1 MKDMRKF
8 IRFIKNIAKQNPQRI
23 VFPESYDDRVLKAME
38 RVLKDKTALPI
49 LIGDKSRIIKQAK
62 ELKLKIDFEKLT
74 IIDPGKSEKLKEYA
88 KRYFEMRKDKG
99 VDEKTALEKM
109 KDPNYFSTMMVH
121 TDDADA
127 MITGATHPTNESV
140 KPAFEII
147 KTKEKFH
154 KVSGLFFLVLEHRL
168 LLLADTAILIEP
180 SADELADIAI
190 DTAETAKR
198 FHLEPRIAMLS
209 FSTHGS
215 ANHPSVDKVKEAT
228 AMIKDRR
235 PDLIVEG
242 EMQVDAALVPE
253 VCKRKFPG
261 SRLVGNANILIFP
274 DLDSGNIG
282 YKLIERLAKA
292 KAIGPILQGLRKVV
306 NKLSRGCD
314 WMDIVDLTAFTS
326 CEAQETIYK
335 KAKKFKT

>member
-8 IRFIKNIAKQNPQRI
+8 IRFIKNIAKKNPQRI
-23 VFPESYDDRVLKAME
+23 VFPESYDERILKAVE
-38 RVLKDKTALPI
+38 RVLKERTAIPV
-49 LIGDKSRIIKQAK
+49 LIGDKEEIIKKAQD
-62 ELKLKIDFEKLT
+62 LKLKIDFNYLSVINSE
-74 IIDPGKSEKLKEYA
+74 KSELLTEYA
-88 KRYFEMRKDKG
+88 QKYYEMRKEKG
-99 VDEKTALEKM
+99 MDEKTALEKM
-109 KDPNYFSTMMVH
+109 KDPNYFGTMMVH
-121 TDDADA
+121 LEHADA

-154 KVSGLFFLVLEHRL
+154 KVSGLFFLVLEKRL
-168 LLLADTAILIEP
+168 LLLADTAILIDP

-198 FHLEPRIAMLS
+198 FYIEPRIAMLS

-228 AMIKDRR
+228 AMVKDRR
-235 PDLIVEG
+235 PDLIIEG

-253 VCKRKFPG
+253 VCKKKFPG
-261 SRLVGNANILIFP
+261 SKLMGNANILIFP

-292 KAIGPILQGLRKVV
+292 KAIGPVLQGLNKVV

-314 WMDIVDLTAFTS
+314 WNDIVDLTAFTS
-326 CEAQETIYK
+326 CEAQETTYK
-335 KAKKFKT
+335 KAKKFKA